1 MLYSGV
7 DLRAQPCL
15 LIPLGHLV
23 LTRLPGTGLT
33 TRAEEDKVSNSPV
46 CLEGESFQLSGLEH

>member
-1 MLYSGV
+1 MPA
-7 DLRAQPCL
+7 DTM
-15 LIPLGHLV
+15 GHLV
-23 LTRLPGTGLT
+23 LTKLPGTGLT

>member
-7 DLRAQPCL
+7 DLRAQLCL

-33 TRAEEDKVSNSPV
+33 TRVEEKVSDSPV
-46 CLEGESFQLSGLEH
+46 CLEGESF